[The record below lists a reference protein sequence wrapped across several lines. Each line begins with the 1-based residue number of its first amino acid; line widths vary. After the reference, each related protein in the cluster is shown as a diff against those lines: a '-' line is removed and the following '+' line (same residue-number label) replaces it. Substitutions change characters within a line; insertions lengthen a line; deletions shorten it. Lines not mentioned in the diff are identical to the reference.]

1 MDLASTAL
9 VNFTPFC
16 VSFTDFCSFSPVLLC
31 KNALSR
37 TQATL
42 ESGGW
47 QVDRGGVV
55 GVAALGSAHM
65 VSTGGGSSVLGIFV
79 SVLFNL
85 VPGMYERCVC

>member
-1 MDLASTAL
+1 MPVSLISAHFST
-9 VNFTPFC
+9 
-16 VSFTDFCSFSPVLLC
+16 VLLC
-31 KNALSR
+31 KNPLSP

-65 VSTGGGSSVLGIFV
+65 VSTGGGSSVLGNFV
-79 SVLFNL
+79 SILLNI